1 MDIEHFFERKVYQ
14 IDFECGRCRIYDEPK
29 VTSGP
34 GWLLELQ
41 IRLQSDGRR
50 RNLVRILEAAGTLHY
65 LPVTLEDVAQSFEAE
80 VISGAGPWAELRPL
94 LAEAAAQAL
103 NLAEVSP
110 RLDLAALSAQQ
121 LEAVDQG
128 FSQFPGYV
136 KRVVQGWRQTRAR
149 VDLRELE
156 RAVEQAVQ

>member
-1 MDIEHFFERKVYQ
+1 M
-14 IDFECGRCRIYDEPK
+14 
-29 VTSGP
+29 
-34 GWLLELQ
+34 
-41 IRLQSDGRR
+41 
-50 RNLVRILEAAGTLHY
+50 RNLTASPAR
-65 LPVTLEDVAQSFEAE
+65 PVTLEDVAQSFEAE